1 MTIVYST
8 TLLLLSIYGILLA
21 YYHRSFKKM
30 PENETVPSGFIPTT
44 PITVVVPAR
53 NEAANIKSC
62 IQSILAQEYPQELL
76 QCIIID
82 DHSEDNTATIVNQIT
97 DPRLRLVSLEKEFL
111 TGATNAYKKKA
122 IETGIS
128 LATGELIV
136 TTDADCIAGP
146 KWLKTIVYCYQKNG
160 AVLIAG
166 PVKMKRENGALQLF
180 QSLDFM
186 SLQGITAASVYSGF
200 HSMCNGANLA
210 YTKKAFHS
218 VEGFKGIDALASGDD
233 MLLMH
238 KIARQFPGKIHY
250 LKSQAA
256 IVSTEPAK
264 SLKAFLQQ
272 RIRWAS
278 KAQAYE
284 DKSVFRVLLLVYIMN
299 LLMLLLMVM
308 AFFSVQQVLWLLLF
322 LFIKTGVEWPFMHSI
337 TAFYQEKRL
346 LKFFPLFQPFHILYT
361 VLAGSFGQFGTYEW
375 KGRRVR

>member
-1 MTIVYST
+1 MTTVYIT
-8 TLLLLSIYGILLA
+8 TLLLLSIYAILLA
-21 YYHRSFKKM
+21 YYHRSFKQM
-30 PENETVPSGFIPTT
+30 PENETIPNDFIPTT

-53 NEAANIKSC
+53 NEAANINCC
-62 IQSILAQEYPQELL
+62 IQSILAQHYPQELL

-82 DHSEDNTATIVNQIT
+82 DHSEDDTAAMVRQIT
-97 DPRLRLVSLEKEFL
+97 DPRLGLVSLEDELF
-111 TGATNAYKKKA
+111 TGTTNAYKKKA

-128 LATGELIV
+128 KATGDLIV
-136 TTDADCIAGP
+136 TTDADCTAGP
-146 KWLKTIVYCYQKNG
+146 EWLRTIAYTYQKKG

-166 PVKMKRENGALQLF
+166 PVKMKRQNGALQLF
-180 QSLDFM
+180 QSLDFT
-186 SLQGITAASVYSGF
+186 SLQGITAASVYKGF

-218 VEGFKGIDALASGDD
+218 VDGFNGIDTLASGDD

-238 KIARQFPGKIHY
+238 KIARQFPGQIHY

-284 DKSVFRVLLLVYIMN
+284 DKSVFRVLLMVYIMN
-299 LLMLLLMVM
+299 LFMFLLMVM
-308 AFFSVQQVLWLLLF
+308 AFFSVQQLLWLLLF

-337 TAFYQEKRL
+337 TAFFQEKSL
-346 LKFFPLFQPFHILYT
+346 LKFFPLFQPFHIVYT
-361 VLAGSFGQFGTYEW
+361 VIAGSFGQFGTYEW

>member
-1 MTIVYST
+1 MTIVYIT
-8 TLLLLSIYGILLA
+8 TLLLLSIYAILLA
-21 YYHRSFKKM
+21 YYHRSFKQM
-30 PENETVPSGFIPTT
+30 PENETIPSAFIPTT
-44 PITVVVPAR
+44 PITVLVPAR
-53 NEAANIKSC
+53 NEAANINNC
-62 IQSILAQEYPQELL
+62 IQSILAQHYPQALL
-76 QCIIID
+76 HCIIID
-82 DHSEDNTATIVNQIT
+82 DHSEDDTAAMVRQIT
-97 DPRLRLVSLEKEFL
+97 DPRLSLVSLEDELF
-111 TGATNAYKKKA
+111 TGTTNAYKKKA

-128 LATGELIV
+128 KATGDLIV
-136 TTDADCIAGP
+136 TTDADCTAGP
-146 KWLKTIVYCYQKNG
+146 EWLRSIAYTYQKKG

-166 PVKMKRENGALQLF
+166 PVKMKRQNGALQLF
-180 QSLDFM
+180 QSLDFA
-186 SLQGITAASVYSGF
+186 SLQGITAASVYKGF

-218 VEGFKGIDALASGDD
+218 VEGFNGIDALASGDD

-238 KIARQFPGKIHY
+238 KIARQFPGRIHY

-264 SLKAFLQQ
+264 SLEAFLQQ

-299 LLMLLLMVM
+299 LFMFLLMVM
-308 AFFSVQQVLWLLLF
+308 AFFSVQQLLWLLLF

-337 TAFYQEKRL
+337 TAFFQEKRL
-346 LKFFPLFQPFHILYT
+346 LKFFPLFQPFHIVYT
-361 VLAGSFGQFGTYEW
+361 VIAGSFGQFGTYEW